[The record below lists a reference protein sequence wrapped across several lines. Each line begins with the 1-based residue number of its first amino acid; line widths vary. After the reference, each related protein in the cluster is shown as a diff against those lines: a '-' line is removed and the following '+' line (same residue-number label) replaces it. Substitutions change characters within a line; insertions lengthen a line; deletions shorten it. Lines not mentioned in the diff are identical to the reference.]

1 MIELNAP
8 NEQQYVFA
16 EVLNNSQQ
24 LRFGI
29 EFEVSNVS
37 SEQTEVVP
45 LGTIIY
51 GPLKAIKERLPLSS
65 YRLL

>member
-8 NEQQYVFA
+8 KEQEYVFA

-29 EFEVSNVS
+29 ELEVSNMR
-37 SEQTEVVP
+37 SEQTEVIP

-51 GPLKAIKERLPLSS
+51 GPLKTIKDRFPIHS